1 MRLSSNRTPPTASQA
16 ARSGPCS
23 RRVLLAKFLKS
34 HRALAFTAHAL
45 AVDYQVGSVFTVLL
59 KAESASFKAHLSFVF
74 IPVQVFTCASK
85 VFLL

>member
-1 MRLSSNRTPPTASQA
+1 VRLSSNRTPPTASQA

-34 HRALAFTAHAL
+34 HHTLAFTGHAL
-45 AVDYQVGSVFTVLL
+45 AVDYRVGSVFTVLL
-59 KAESASFKAHLSFVF
+59 KAGSASFKAHLSFVF
-74 IPVQVFTCASK
+74 RPVQVFICASK